1 MNQIAAAV
9 FKERRLSLRAELD
22 LDRTDLA
29 MRNMMTLGC
38 TAVVAAGLLS
48 GAAWADVP
56 EIRVLMS
63 GAFTAAFTELSPVFE
78 RSTGSKIVT
87 TYGGSMGSSPDTIP
101 NRLRRGEPAD
111 VVIMA
116 APALDEL
123 IKQGTVIANNRV
135 DLARSTIGL
144 AVRAGAP

>member
-1 MNQIAAAV
+1 MNPIAAGEE
-9 FKERRLSLRAELD
+9 KDRGLSPRAELD
-22 LDRTDLA
+22 LTAPDVA
-29 MRNMMTLGC
+29 MRNPMTIASRSVT
-38 TAVVAAGLLS
+38 TALVAAAVFF
-48 GAAWADVP
+48 GAARADVP

-63 GAFTAAFTELSPVFE
+63 GAFTAAFAELSPVFE
-78 RSTGSKIVT
+78 RSTASKIVT

-123 IKQGTVIANNRV
+123 VKQ
-135 DLARSTIGL
+135 
-144 AVRAGAP
+144 